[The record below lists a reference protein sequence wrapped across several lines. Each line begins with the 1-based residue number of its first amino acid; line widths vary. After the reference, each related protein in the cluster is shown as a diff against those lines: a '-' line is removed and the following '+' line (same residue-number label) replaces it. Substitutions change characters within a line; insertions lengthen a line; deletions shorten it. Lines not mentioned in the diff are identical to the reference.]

1 MTITYTPTTNFGAK
15 DSLPTN
21 DPAKVIKGAEFST
34 EFTAI
39 QTAFGQAA
47 PVASPTFTG
56 NATFDG
62 GTLYVDSANNRVGVG
77 TVAPQNPFHVAAA
90 SAGAL
95 DLARFRLEGATNNPM
110 LKIEADEA
118 NQTAGLDVSGST
130 ATELT
135 FSVAGTER
143 ARIDGSGNFG
153 IGTPNPSAPL
163 EVRGDTDELAAVIV
177 GRSDAN
183 EEITFGS
190 FGASN
195 PNGIPALLGSSDF
208 GGIIQG
214 GTNGNLV
221 LAIRD
226 NDTSDAVVI
235 ISGGGDFMTDDTYD
249 TTVATFKADGKVG
262 IGTASPSAKLEVEDD
277 DFARLDLNLSDAS
290 GTTIADVRGLVAGS
304 EKWRLGKTASSS
316 DDFTINVAGSEAMRI
331 DSSGNLLAG
340 TAAVTGSL
348 SNTTRVTGGIFSTN
362 NGTTSVPNATWTT
375 LATIPTGDA
384 VYLVTAYL
392 PNSGDPAGYNAV
404 SIVTTSLT
412 GTNLVDIK
420 NANQVALRM
429 SGSNLQVNHGQG
441 TTQPI
446 NWSILRL
453 A

>member
-118 NQTAGLDVSGST
+118 NQTAGLDTSGST
-130 ATELT
+130 ATSLT
-135 FSVAGTER
+135 LSTSGTER
-143 ARIDGSGNFG
+143 VRVDTSGN
-153 IGTPNPSAPL
+153 
-163 EVRGDTDELAAVIV
+163 
-177 GRSDAN
+177 
-183 EEITFGS
+183 
-190 FGASN
+190 
-195 PNGIPALLGSSDF
+195 
-208 GGIIQG
+208 
-214 GTNGNLV
+214 
-221 LAIRD
+221 
-226 NDTSDAVVI
+226 
-235 ISGGGDFMTDDTYD
+235 
-249 TTVATFKADGKVG
+249 VG
-262 IGTASPSAKLEVEDD
+262 IGTTPEYFVDAYRDANDNAPTLALRNVNAGASAAS
-277 DFARLDLNLSDAS
+277 RLYMEANGNNFNIYVNGD
-290 GTTIADVRGLVAGS
+290 GTTNANITQFRSTAGS
-304 EKWRLGKTASSS
+304 SQFTFETASQ
-316 DDFTINVAGSEAMRI
+316 ERMRI
-331 DSSGNLLAG
+331 DDGGNLLVG
-340 TAAVTGSL
+340 TASVTGGVG
-348 SNTTRVTGGIFSTN
+348 NGARVTGGIFSTN
-362 NGTTSVPNATWTT
+362 NGTTTVPSATWTT
-375 LATIPTGDA
+375 LATIPTGNGI
-384 VYLVTAYL
+384 YLVTAYL

-404 SIVTTSLT
+404 SLITTSLT
-412 GTNLVDIK
+412 ATNLIDIK
-420 NANQVALRM
+420 NANQVSLRM
-429 SGSNLQVNHGQG
+429 SGSSFQVNHGQG